1 MSRYG
6 GENFDVGCTVGI
18 TLGAIVSVV
27 ALVWA
32 IITCCGGGGGT
43 ARRPTEQTGKFS
55 VEKDGSIAV
64 LEGGVEVAE
73 TVSQFQG
80 CCCGG
85 DGGGSG
91 GCAGCGG

>member
-6 GENFDVGCTVGI
+6 GEFDVGCSVAI
-18 TLGAIVSVV
+18 TLGAIASVV

-32 IITCCGGGGGT
+32 IIACYGGA
-43 ARRPTEQTGKFS
+43 ARRPTEQTGRFS
-55 VEKDGSIAV
+55 DEKDGSIAV
-64 LEGGVEVAE
+64 LEGGVEIAE

-91 GCAGCGG
+91 GCAGYGG